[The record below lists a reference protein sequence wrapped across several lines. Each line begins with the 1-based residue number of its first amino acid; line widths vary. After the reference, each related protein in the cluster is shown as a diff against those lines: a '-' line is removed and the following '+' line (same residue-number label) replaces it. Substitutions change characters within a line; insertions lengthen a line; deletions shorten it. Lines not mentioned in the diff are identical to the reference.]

1 MSSDKGR
8 ACSSPSQVHT
18 GAGIVVIH
26 HALEVDAANLAGPFV
41 GLALNL
47 ALANRQLRGRFVEV
61 TSGMAFDDR
70 TLRLRCDRRGLL
82 PRGVAPQ
89 TPRRKDEQ
97 HHGDGQEACHV
108 RQEGERES

>member
-8 ACSSPSQVHT
+8 ACSSPSKVHT

-26 HALEVDAANLAGPFV
+26 HALEVDAACQAGPFV
-41 GLALNL
+41 GLALNF
-47 ALANRQLRGRFVEV
+47 AQANRQLRGRVFLE
-61 TSGMAFDDR
+61 DR
-70 TLRLRCDRRGLL
+70 TRRRC
-82 PRGVAPQ
+82 GVAPQ

-108 RQEGERES
+108 QSQEGERERELRANNKQQN